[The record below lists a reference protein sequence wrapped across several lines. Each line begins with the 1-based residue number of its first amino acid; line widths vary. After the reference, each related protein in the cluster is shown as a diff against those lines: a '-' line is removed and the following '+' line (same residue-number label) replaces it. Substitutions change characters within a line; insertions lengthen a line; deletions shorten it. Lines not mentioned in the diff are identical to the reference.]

1 MGTPELLHSQS
12 PVFGEGKPQTKRAA
26 NQTLPQSMFSDGSDL
41 PLFSGTPIP
50 AIEQPFVPQDHSMK
64 QGMLPG
70 MPAIDYDHVLENDK
84 QLRRRHQRQPDL
96 PPSADIFQSVPDEP
110 QQGIPPSVD
119 LTPEPVREP
128 PSKRKVPLPTEKD
141 AQRLRK
147 ALAPYVNFH
156 DIREFAARGIEIREA
171 LYANGGVVPEL
182 QPVLEL
188 YKVLFQ
194 PGKREQIHTPA
205 DVAAMLMVDMGYLD
219 QEELRTV
226 MLDTKN
232 RLQGVVTI
240 YRGSLNTSMVRVGE
254 VYKDALRRN
263 SAAIIVAHNHPSGEP
278 TPSPEDVL
286 VTREI
291 VAAGRLLDVEC
302 LDHLVIGQGRWI
314 SMRERGLGFGNG
326 S

>member
-1 MGTPELLHSQS
+1 MGAPELPQSQS
-12 PVFGEGKPQTKRAA
+12 PAFGEAIPKTKRAA
-26 NQTLPQSMFSDGSDL
+26 NQTQPQSMFPDGSDL

-50 AIEQPFVPQDHSMK
+50 AIEQRFIPQDHSMK
-64 QGMLPG
+64 QVMLPG

-84 QLRRRHQRQPDL
+84 QLRRRHQRQPGI
-96 PPSADIFQSVPDEP
+96 PPSADIFQSAPAEP
-110 QQGIPPSVD
+110 QPDVIPSVD

-128 PSKRKVPLPTEKD
+128 PGKRKAPLPTEKD

-147 ALAPYVNFH
+147 ALAPYVNFR
-156 DIREFAARGIEIREA
+156 DIREFAARGIEVREA

-182 QPVLEL
+182 QPILEL

-194 PGKREQIHTPA
+194 PGKRESIRSPT
-205 DVAAMLMVDMGYLD
+205 DVAALLMVDMGYLD

-226 MLDTKN
+226 LLDTKN

-263 SAAIIVAHNHPSGEP
+263 SASIIVAHNHPSGEP

-314 SMRERGLGFGNG
+314 SMRERGLGF
-326 S
+326 SP